1 MSYDGS
7 NEERRRR
14 LDHLRSYMCS
24 GAERTVRVRDIA
36 DWMSVYSLN
45 RPCRNNQEH
54 TKQSEEKRP

>member
-7 NEERRRR
+7 DKQRRRW

-36 DWMSVYSLN
+36 DWMSVNSLN
-45 RPCRNNQEH
+45 RPGRNNQEH
-54 TKQSEEKRP
+54 AEKSEE